1 MKAENGEII
10 NSFTRLLNYI
20 YKNMAQTINQ
30 RIDALRALLKREGID
45 AFIIPSTDP
54 HLSEYVAPYWKS
66 REWISGFTGSAG
78 TAVIT
83 SDKAGLWTDSR
94 YFIQAEQQ
102 LEGSGIDLYK
112 EMLPETPSILDFLRE
127 NLTANSVVGI
137 DGKVFSTTQAIALQ
151 EDLAKN
157 DITVKSIADPMNE
170 IWTDRPPMPEAPA
183 FIHEMK
189 YAGKSCPDK
198 LAAIRREMKKSEAD
212 VLLVSAL
219 DEIAWTLNI
228 RGNDVHCNPVV
239 VSYLIINEQE
249 THFFI
254 QPEKVTEELSAYLEE
269 AGVTIHAYGDT
280 ESFVTRIPDGSI
292 MLDMGKTNY
301 AVYSALPPSCR
312 VLDERSPIAL
322 LKAVRNDREIAGIH
336 AAMQRD
342 GVALVKFLKWL
353 EEAVPAGNETEI
365 SVDKKLHEFR
375 AAQPLYMGESF
386 DTIAG
391 YKEHGAIVHYEA
403 TPATDVPLKPEG
415 FLLLDSGAQYLD
427 GTTDITRTIAL
438 GPLTDEEKRI
448 YTLVLRGHIQLGAAK
463 FLHGC
468 MGENLDML
476 ARTPLWE
483 AGLDFNHGTGH
494 GVGFVLGVHEGPER
508 VHWDVKRQKRH
519 CVIEEGMIFSN
530 EPGIYLAG
538 KFGVRIE
545 NLVVV
550 REAEVNEYGRFL
562 ALEPLTLVPYDRDAI
577 DLSLLSSRD
586 VELLNAYHAKV
597 FAAISPYLS
606 GDELEWLKEVT
617 EPVQFC

>member
-94 YFIQAEQQ
+94 YFLQAEQQ

-530 EPGIYLAG
+530 EPGIYLAD